1 MTTFMLS
8 VGEAWPRVGNTVTFL
23 LSVGVSGSVPDWERV
38 GAGLSPGL
46 GSGLSSF
53 PPARASAWGLGPR
66 LGTGLS
72 SFAPT

>member
-1 MTTFMLS
+1 
-8 VGEAWPRVGNTVTFL
+8 L

-53 PPARASAWGLGPR
+53 PPARASAWGLGPG